1 VSAQALFWRRNLWR
15 GSPADARVHCH
26 LQTAGSCR
34 RVMGKY
40 RETIEAK
47 EIFAIGLLGVA
58 KGGK

>member
-1 VSAQALFWRRNLWR
+1 MSAQALFWRRNLWR

-40 RETIEAK
+40 RE
-47 EIFAIGLLGVA
+47 IFAIGLFGVA